1 MTTLV
6 APKGKDIKNYEYSHH
21 VIGHPVYKVKDD
33 GRSFQY
39 LIAYCPHDDKADVVR
54 TKSANG
60 LPLFRWRCRT
70 CTKLFA
76 VVSRADVLRTSTPW
90 FELPDDEIS
99 YDEYAEEVQRHV
111 RAANERN
118 REKWLQESQQQ
129 RNTEQQQRNIEYQQY
144 LQTPA
149 WRLKRDAV
157 MKRDNRLCQGCL
169 KNQATE
175 VHHLTYDRI
184 FDEMLFDLVAIC
196 RDCHINK
203 IHKNK
208 VER

>member
-1 MTTLV
+1 MSTLTPPV
-6 APKGKDIKNYEYSHH
+6 GKKLNNYEYSHH
-21 VIGHPVYKVKDD
+21 VIGHPVYKVKDN
-33 GRSFQY
+33 GQSFQY

-60 LPLFRWRCRT
+60 SPLFRWRCRT

-76 VVSRADVLRTSTPW
+76 VVSRADVVRTSTPW
-90 FELPDDEIS
+90 FELPDEENS
-99 YDEYAEEVQRHV
+99 HGEYFEEVHRHV
-111 RAANERN
+111 TAANEQN
-118 REKWLQESQQQ
+118 REKWLQDSQQK
-129 RNTEQQQRNIEYQQY
+129 RNLEYHEY
-144 LQTPA
+144 LQSSA

-169 KNQATE
+169 KNQATQ

-184 FDEMLFDLVAIC
+184 FNEMLFDLVAIC
-196 RDCHINK
+196 HECHINK
-203 IHKNK
+203 VHKNK